1 MLRLRFGGWFQ
12 CRLAT
17 DPDPSDEPRGVSGSI
32 KALPGEPDLD
42 RIIRLQPPAF
52 SRSHT
57 RQVGVE
63 VREVRLDGELLR
75 HHPLAGAAVN
85 LLGDPVFKGENG
97 VVAEDGKEPI
107 VPFIFRVASEQ
118 VALTRACRDAPAFT
132 EFPYPGLQALG
143 IVPAPG
149 RIADATGIDNFQ
161 RCLDERVAR
170 LKEDKEKEQDP
181 TCLENIKRRIAILTE
196 VDGSGQR
203 TATRSFGVTLPYL
216 VPLAGDGSV
225 KDPDGRLGANI
236 DLDRPW
242 TAEFWMGGWDPDA
255 MCAFMQGYLSVPL
268 LPGGVAEQE

>member
-57 RQVGVE
+57 PQVGVE

-75 HHPLAGAAVN
+75 HQPLAGAAVN

-107 VPFIFRVASEQ
+107 VPFIFWVATEQ
-118 VALTRACRDAPAFT
+118 VALTRACRDAPAYT
-132 EFPYPGLQALG
+132 
-143 IVPAPG
+143 
-149 RIADATGIDNFQ
+149 
-161 RCLDERVAR
+161 ERVAR

-181 TCLENIKRRIAILTE
+181 TCLENIRRRIALLTE

-216 VPLAGDGSV
+216 VALAGDGSV
-225 KDPDGRLGANI
+225 EDPDGRLEANI

-255 MCAFMQGYLSVPL
+255 MCAFMQGYLSVPTR
-268 LPGGVAEQE
+268 

>member
-149 RIADATGIDNFQ
+149 RIADATGIDNLQ

-181 TCLENIKRRIAILTE
+181 TCLENIRRRIALLTE

-255 MCAFMQGYLSVPL
+255 MCAYMQGYLSVPTR
-268 LPGGVAEQE
+268 

>member
-57 RQVGVE
+57 PQVGVE

-75 HHPLAGAAVN
+75 HQPLAGAAVN

-107 VPFIFRVASEQ
+107 VPFIFWVATEQ
-118 VALTRACRDAPAFT
+118 VALTRACRDAPAYT

-181 TCLENIKRRIAILTE
+181 TCLENIRRRIALLTE

-216 VPLAGDGSV
+216 VALAGDGSV
-225 KDPDGRLGANI
+225 EDPDGRLEANI

-255 MCAFMQGYLSVPL
+255 MCAYMQGYLSVPTR
-268 LPGGVAEQE
+268 